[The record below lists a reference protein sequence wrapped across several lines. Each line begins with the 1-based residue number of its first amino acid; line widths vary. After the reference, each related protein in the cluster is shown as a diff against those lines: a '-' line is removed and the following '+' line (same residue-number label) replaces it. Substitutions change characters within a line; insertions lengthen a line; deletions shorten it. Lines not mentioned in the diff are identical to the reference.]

1 MSSCQHAASIT
12 SMYWASLDTFTQCA
26 GTILMLALDFLPPQE
41 PETWHYLRLEDGR
54 SLKLSGDAIAMNMDI
69 TTGTRVRVQGTLNEP
84 LGSGMD
90 AKQQQSHG
98 EKVLLVSHVQVLPAA
113 GV

>member
-1 MSSCQHAASIT
+1 
-12 SMYWASLDTFTQCA
+12 
-26 GTILMLALDFLPPQE
+26 MLALDFLPPQQ

-54 SLKLSGDAIAMNMDI
+54 SLKLSGDVIAMNMGI
-69 TTGTRVRVQGTLNEP
+69 TTGTHVRVQGTLNEP
-84 LGSGMD
+84 MEKGMG
-90 AKQQQSHG
+90 AKQQQPHG